1 MMYHCGMENTAT
13 DRENLWLSIQ
23 EAAEQLG
30 VNPRTVRRYIRLG
43 RIDVSRISN
52 KVVRVRQADI
62 DRFME
67 TGVGKAVE
75 KLAPAAQDAVDA
87 VVAPAK
93 KLELPRYA
101 PARPA
106 KPAGFTPG
114 TF

>member
-1 MMYHCGMENTAT
+1 MENTAT

-67 TGVGKAVE
+67 TGVGKAATVVDLGETEPKVE
-75 KLAPAAQDAVDA
+75 PEVPAA
-87 VVAPAK
+87 
-93 KLELPRYA
+93 LPVRHS
-101 PARPA
+101 PSRPSRPQPA

-114 TF
+114 RFA